1 MMITDVSKK
10 YGISVDT
17 LRYYERI
24 GLIPPVN
31 RNESGYRD
39 YTEED
44 CEWVYFAV
52 AMRSAGIP
60 VEALIEY
67 VDLFQKGI
75 NTIDARKKILLEQ
88 RELLA
93 ERIGDMQK
101 VLERLDRKIDGY
113 EERILKYE
121 EKLKNRCIK

>member
-52 AMRSAGIP
+52 AMRSAGIS

-101 VLERLDRKIDGY
+101 VLERLDCKIDGY

>member
-52 AMRSAGIP
+52 AMRSAGIS

-67 VDLFQKGI
+67 VDLF
-75 NTIDARKKILLEQ
+75 
-88 RELLA
+88 
-93 ERIGDMQK
+93 QK

>member
-1 MMITDVSKK
+1 
-10 YGISVDT
+10 
-17 LRYYERI
+17 
-24 GLIPPVN
+24 
-31 RNESGYRD
+31 
-39 YTEED
+39 
-44 CEWVYFAV
+44 
-52 AMRSAGIP
+52 MRSAGIS